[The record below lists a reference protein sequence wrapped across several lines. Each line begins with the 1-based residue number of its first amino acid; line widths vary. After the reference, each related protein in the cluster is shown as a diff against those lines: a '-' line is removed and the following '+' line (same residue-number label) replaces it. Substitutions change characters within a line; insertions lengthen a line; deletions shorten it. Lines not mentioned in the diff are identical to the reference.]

1 MAQSD
6 VNSPYTLFG
15 VGKENTSTFG
25 GSNGF
30 ANTGIAYSN
39 GLLINKIN
47 PASLTAIEPTSFLY
61 EVGLNSTLSL
71 KADNNSTQT
80 NYNFNFTHIG
90 IAFSVSNHWKMS
102 FGLVPKTKTS
112 YDIDFIEPVE
122 GDTGLYYTSITGSG
136 GVNELFW
143 GHGFKIGKNLSL
155 GVELNAYFGA
165 INQEKYIDYETTQ
178 VYLKE
183 SSSYTGLGLKGGF
196 QYKLNNLLGT
206 NTTFGG
212 IVYVPSTLN
221 GSQDIEGTK
230 TSGISNSDI
239 IIAEEDLEIDNFD
252 IPLKIGFGIT
262 SQINKLTINL
272 DYQKSY
278 WGDSYI
284 SNTNFSYNN
293 QNIYG
298 LGFEYKR
305 QTNTLRYYKKII
317 YRMGMNYDTGYLDFS
332 GTKINTYGFSAGI
345 GLPVSNRGS
354 SLNFSY
360 AYGKEGTLSNNLI
373 MDNFHKISLNISLH
387 ANWFQ
392 KQKIF

>member
-183 SSSYTGLGLKGGF
+183 SSSYTGVGLKGGF